1 MYFMKIS
8 ENLNDPKCGFK
19 NDTSMQPLGYDFL
32 PAAKGLSYEKITSFL
47 D

>member
-32 PAAKGLSYEKITSFL
+32 PAARDVLLMFFLKII
-47 D
+47 